1 MDIEFDEEKRRQTL
15 QHRGLDFADAA
26 RLFQMRTIVH
36 LDDRE
41 QYGEVRFQTIGFLDE
56 RLIMVVWTQ
65 RGATRRIISMRKCN
79 AREQRRY
86 GKQLG

>member
-1 MDIEFDEEKRRQTL
+1 MRRNAAKRWSIAAWI
-15 QHRGLDFADAA
+15 FADAA

-36 LDDRE
+36 VDDRE

-65 RGATRRIISMRKCN
+65 RGDTRRIISMRKCN

-86 GKQLG
+86 GKRVG